1 MLSLDR
7 PALDW
12 VNIATGMGVEA
23 ERVETA
29 DALCRA
35 FERGLAV
42 EGPYLVE
49 VVI

>member
-1 MLSLDR
+1 MLTLDR

-12 VNIATGMGVEA
+12 VDLASGMGVEA
-23 ERVETA
+23 ERVETV
-29 DALCRA
+29 DQLCDA

-42 EGPYLVE
+42 KGPYLVE